1 MISQV
6 LSRSGIGDSQ
16 RPRIAFIWAVT
27 ASACAAFAVGF
38 TALALYLPGAMT
50 AGTRDMSAASGVSM
64 AYDIAAVRN
73 FYSSA
78 VVAKAKP
85 YLTPKVDHADDPHGI
100 PLPATFVMDISALL
114 SGNGV
119 DVSLTSPYPW
129 PNRAGRK
136 LDAFETMAWDAFQT
150 DPDTP
155 VVREETVDGKRY
167 LRVAIADRL
176 TSEACVTCH
185 NTQPNSPKTGWKLGD
200 VRGMLE
206 ISRLIEP
213 SLASA
218 ESKSKLILQIIGITA
233 LASMAVMVIV
243 AFFFHRRLVES
254 AEVRRHMERLVHHD
268 PLTGLLKRQ
277 SILDLMQE
285 MAKEKAGSV
294 STLYFVGI
302 DRTGELN
309 GSYGRPSGDLL
320 IRAVAERLNAI
331 AGTDVL
337 VGRGDGDEFII
348 VQPGSASAERAQA
361 FAADAVEA
369 FATPITVGREQVSVS
384 VSVGVA
390 LCPGGDMARSDLL
403 QRADIA
409 LREAKSCGG
418 NCYRLFQPQ
427 MLAQLKRRRD
437 LKGMIERAIREDGF
451 ELHFQPVHNAQSGN
465 IEGFE
470 ALLRLMDGEGGL
482 VPPSQFVHL
491 AEETGLIRQIGAWVI
506 RKACFFAANLPDD
519 LFVAVNLSPLQFST
533 GGSKGQPA
541 ISEIVR
547 AALRDSGLAA
557 NRFELEITENVFVE
571 RSEETVAELMTLH
584 DMGVSLA
591 MDDFGTGYSSL
602 SYLWS
607 LPFDKIKIDRSFV
620 EGWSENHAQ
629 VAPIV
634 ETIAGLC
641 RTLNLRVTV
650 EGIETAK
657 QADFFRSI
665 GCNQFQGYYFA
676 QPMPEGEVPS
686 SILANFMRQSE
697 IAGPNIDFDLPN
709 VVQGTA

>member
-1 MISQV
+1 
-6 LSRSGIGDSQ
+6 
-16 RPRIAFIWAVT
+16 
-27 ASACAAFAVGF
+27 
-38 TALALYLPGAMT
+38 
-50 AGTRDMSAASGVSM
+50 M
-64 AYDIAAVRN
+64 AHDIAAVRN

-114 SGNGV
+114 SGNGESV
-119 DVSLTSPYPW
+119 ALTSPYPW